1 MLNDGSDA
9 DADVSLQAEPTY
21 SDAIS
26 VTGRVPRPAPGV
38 APKPQVSETTATY
51 AKVVRNN
58 K

>member
-21 SDAIS
+21 SFVIS
-26 VTGRVPRPAPGV
+26 GPGRVPRPAPGV
-38 APKPQVSETTATY
+38 APKPQVSDTTATY
-51 AKVVRNN
+51 ATVVHNN